1 MLYLCAKLEMK
12 SIFGVI
18 LIVVERFESMIST
31 VWGLICA
38 MFVAIFEFFL
48 GYKFAIIVVFVAIL
62 LDMFWGIAAARTQGK
77 YTRSELM
84 RDTITKISAYGSVII
99 VVALLEN
106 LILGSHTIGNEEGA
120 SVRWGVDIVAF
131 VISCIELWSMGGNIL
146 IVHPKAKFF
155 KLMRMSLV
163 GEIARKLNRSEEEV
177 KEVFENNG
185 DFKTPR
191 SNE

>member
-1 MLYLCAKLEMK
+1 MTNILH
-12 SIFGVI
+12 VI
-18 LIVVERFESMIST
+18 LTAVERFESMVST
-31 VWGLICA
+31 IWGLICA
-38 MFVAIFEFFL
+38 MFVAIFEFLL
-48 GYKFAIIVVFVAIL
+48 GYKFAILVVFIAIL
-62 LDMFWGIAAARTQGK
+62 LDMFWGIAAARAQGK

-120 SVRWGVDIVAF
+120 SVRFGVDIVAF
-131 VISCIELWSMGGNIL
+131 IISCIELWSMGGNIL
-146 IVHPKAKFF
+146 IVHPNAKFF

-163 GEIARKLNRSEEEV
+163 GEIARKLNRPEEEV
-177 KEVFENNG
+177 KEVFKNNG
-185 DFKTPR
+185 DFKTPG